1 MEEEIMGMAMIAETT
16 VLTGRKEGNT
26 HLTDMEEENIAQD
39 RETGRTDMKTD
50 QEIGKSIHP
59 MKAEGT
65 LATGEG
71 DARGP

>member
-1 MEEEIMGMAMIAETT
+1 MEEEIMGMDMIAETT
-16 VLTGRKEGNT
+16 VLTGRREGNT

-39 RETGRTDMKTD
+39 REIGRTDMKTD
-50 QEIGKSIHP
+50 QEIGKSMHL